1 MQTTLR
7 IDDELYREAKV
18 GAAQEG
24 ITLTRFLEEGLR
36 LRLSQRGLVPP
47 PTRLGR
53 SSAASKK
60 DSPPPA
66 GAEVESEAFDASK
79 WD

>member
-36 LRLSQRGLVPP
+36 LRLSQRGTAPR

-53 SSAASKK
+53 SAAAKK
-60 DSPPPA
+60 GSTPPES
-66 GAEVESEAFDASK
+66 AEVESESFDASK